1 MHEYPPTYSGREGS
15 RPPEHHL
22 SRGGDVV
29 YCVEH
34 VCVQCPRRPAPG
46 LQFRSP
52 HRTECVRSTLD
63 QTTAASRAGSR
74 PGDGDGD
81 GVQCRQEK
89 LGGCFHSGGD
99 DWRLLL
105 GAAQQSDGSG
115 RQGPFGLD
123 GGMVKPEL

>member
-1 MHEYPPTYSGREGS
+1 MFCRLCTST
-15 RPPEHHL
+15 RPRIPAMRAAGLL
-22 SRGGDVV
+22 SITSAGGGDVV

-81 GVQCRQEK
+81 SVQCRQEK

-105 GAAQQSDGSG
+105 GAA
-115 RQGPFGLD
+115 
-123 GGMVKPEL
+123 